1 MLVWQGG
8 HDPPGCDIIH
18 SRHTRQEMRKT
29 FSTYTKKGQQTIK
42 KLTGKT
48 AVIWQGI
55 IYNIVPTNR
64 SNCMIW
70 EKWKSDGV
78 TKKTAI
84 YLFHLRVWNLVCHQ
98 FSKNGNTTDR
108 RNTTQLCVWVLCCAV
123 LWSQERRVISLR
135 DSLSLSLQSSLL
147 LFRERNLPQSCAG
160 ILRAEKIE
168 EKKKKKKSEKK
179 GNRKRERERE
189 KGSRFVVLCTSKV
202 SNKRWEKWKIFPAA
216 RCGPPPS
223 R

>member
-1 MLVWQGG
+1 MGPYVGVTG
-8 HDPPGCDIIH
+8 R
-18 SRHTRQEMRKT
+18 SRPARMWHHPFQAHKTRYAKNIFHVYKERTTNK
-29 FSTYTKKGQQTIK
+29 K
-42 KLTGKT
+42 KLTAKT

-64 SNCMIW
+64 SNCTIW

-135 DSLSLSLQSSLL
+135 DSLSFSTVFSS
-147 LFRERNLPQSCAG
+147 FVPRAQPPAE
-160 ILRAEKIE
+160 LRWH
-168 EKKKKKKSEKK
+168 S
-179 GNRKRERERE
+179 
-189 KGSRFVVLCTSKV
+189 
-202 SNKRWEKWKIFPAA
+202 
-216 RCGPPPS
+216 
-223 R
+223 

>member
-78 TKKTAI
+78 TKKRQSIYSICVCGTLFAI
-84 YLFHLRVWNLVCHQ
+84 NSV
-98 FSKNGNTTDR
+98 KTG
-108 RNTTQLCVWVLCCAV
+108 TQLIEEILHSCAYGCCVVPCCD
-123 LWSQERRVISLR
+123 LRRGELFPYGI
-135 DSLSLSLQSSLL
+135 LSLFLYSLLL